1 MGPLVEEVGALVA
14 QFNAFDWLIL
24 LVWVVSCG
32 YGLTRGFAREAV
44 SLLGWIAAFF
54 IANFVAQPVA
64 ALLDGAIDDSTSRY
78 VLAWAAT
85 FTAVLLTFGA
95 IGTLLSE
102 QMRQP
107 GFNLGNRLL
116 GGVFGLIR
124 GIIIIAGISILLRYW
139 LPSDNQQ
146 WLKTAVLM
154 EPVEVVAEWIGA
166 NFDRVIDSEPTEAV
180 KDGIDAT
187 EML

>member
-1 MGPLVEEVGALVA
+1 M
-14 QFNAFDWLIL
+14 
-24 LVWVVSCG
+24 
-32 YGLTRGFAREAV
+32 

-54 IANFVAQPVA
+54 IANVVAQPVA

-146 WLKTAVLM
+146 WLETAVLM